1 MSYSKKSKFYSKP
14 YPAAALPQQIKLV
27 QFIEETLH
35 IKCEAKT
42 LGEMSKFIDAH
53 QEDAELEDIN
63 QAGLSGAYDAEDP
76 GL

>member
-1 MSYSKKSKFYSKP
+1 MSCSKKSKPCSKP
-14 YPAAALPQQIKLV
+14 QDAAALPQQIKLV

-42 LGEMSKFIDAH
+42 LGEMSKLIDAH
-53 QEDAELEDIN
+53 QEDAELEGIN
-63 QAGLSGAYDAEDP
+63 QAGLSGAYDAEDT